1 MRRRILVLLML
12 SLLASGTSLSAQTYT
27 CAPATSDDAVNVRD
41 YMIRLVTATTDTSLV
56 ETRTA
61 YRLPAL
67 DSSKVSIVTNA
78 KTCGSAAVAY
88 NKAIHGANAPAVS
101 RNIVVV
107 KIGTTRYVLIDPLER
122 YGEYGIN
129 VITNSSFVVLSTFGG

>member
-1 MRRRILVLLML
+1 ML

-27 CAPATSDDAVNVRD
+27 CASATSDDAVSIRD
-41 YMIRLVTATTDTSLV
+41 YMVRLVTATTDTSLV
-56 ETRTA
+56 TTRTT
-61 YRLPAL
+61 YHLPAL

-78 KTCGSAAVAY
+78 KTCGSAAIAY

-122 YGEYGIN
+122 YGEYEIN
-129 VITNSSFVVLSTFGG
+129 VITDSNFVVSSTFGG